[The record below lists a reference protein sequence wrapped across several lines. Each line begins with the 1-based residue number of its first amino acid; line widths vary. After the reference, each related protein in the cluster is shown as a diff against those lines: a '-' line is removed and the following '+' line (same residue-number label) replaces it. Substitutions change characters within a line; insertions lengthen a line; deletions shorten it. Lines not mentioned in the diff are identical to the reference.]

1 MTRRTFLIAFLAG
14 WISLFSLF
22 AGCKKEMTIPEKKPD
37 EVDDDDDDDNDDN
50 DDDDRDL
57 VTGVSIPGIIR
68 VEAGDTLTITGTGF
82 LQGDTI
88 RLTLA
93 LDGQQTYLCPVTAVT
108 VNSAAFTVPDMIS
121 GRYNFHLVRGEETL
135 WLGASNLTVTGDV
148 YLSGT
153 VADTQGKPIQGV
165 VISDGFSCVQTDA
178 QGKWK
183 IKRRDDVKF
192 VFYSVPETHEVNV
205 ASEGVNAAMF
215 YTPVTLASQVYDFT
229 LKKLAQPETDFTL
242 LAIGDPQ
249 VASAADIA
257 RFTGETMSDLK
268 TLVNASDKPC
278 YGLVMGDMVADKPE
292 LFTLMKTTTG
302 SSKMVYFTTIGNH
315 DKTGGSATAPRNA
328 DLYCAVYGPL
338 DYSFNRGNIHF
349 VCLDNVIYS
358 NSSTYAGGFEDRQ
371 IEWLKQDL
379 SFVPKTKMV
388 IVYYHI
394 PIRNSSSVKNRTAL
408 LNALKDFDKV
418 HLMCGHTHYTENFM
432 ITSPKSVYE
441 HIHSAACGSWWKS
454 VINGDGTPNGYAV
467 YDVEGATLKNWY
479 YKSVRYNR
487 DFQIRLHWGDTQF
500 GGAYGSFSY
509 GQGHSIIANVF
520 NADDNWTIAAYED
533 GQLAGYPVR
542 ITETTKD
549 AWAMGYHI
557 GVLNR
562 NPDNYDPPN
571 RHLYKYTIK
580 NTSATTIEIRAT
592 DRFGRVYS
600 QTEIIDDLKTAGS
613 YSS

>member
-14 WISLFSLF
+14 WISLFSLLN
-22 AGCKKEMTIPEKKPD
+22 GCKKETAVPEKKPD
-37 EVDDDDDDDNDDN
+37 GVDDDDDGN
-50 DDDDRDL
+50 L
-57 VTGVSIPGIIR
+57 VTGVSIPGNIS
-68 VEAGDTLTITGTGF
+68 VEAGESLTFTGTGF
-82 LQGDTI
+82 LQGDAIKIT
-88 RLTLA
+88 LTL
-93 LDGQQTYLCPVTAVT
+93 DGPQIHSCPVTAVT
-108 VNSAAFTVPDMIS
+108 ANSATFTVPDMLS
-121 GRYNFHLVRGEETL
+121 GRYYFHLVRGEKTA
-135 WLGASNLTVTGDV
+135 WLGASNITVTKDSLH
-148 YLSGT
+148 LSGT
-153 VADTQGKPIQGV
+153 VTGTEGNPIQGV

-178 QGKWK
+178 QGKWR
-183 IKRRDDVKF
+183 ILKRSGVKF

-215 YTPVTLASQVYDFT
+215 YTPVTPASQVYDFT
-229 LKKLAQPETDFTL
+229 LKPLAQPENSFTL

-249 VASAADIA
+249 VASSSEVT
-257 RFTGETMSDLK
+257 RFTNETMEDLK
-268 TLVNASDKPC
+268 TLVNASNKPC
-278 YGLVMGDMVADKPE
+278 YGLVMGDMVHDQPT
-292 LFTLMKTTTG
+292 LFAQMKNVTG
-302 SSKMVYFTTIGNH
+302 SSKMIYFTTIGNH
-315 DKTGGSATAPRNA
+315 DKTGGSATAPSNA

-394 PIRNSSSVKNRTAL
+394 PIRNDSGIKNRAAL

-418 HLMCGHTHYTENFM
+418 HLMCGHTHYNENFM
-432 ITSPKSVYE
+432 ITSPKSVHE
-441 HIHSAACGSWWKS
+441 HIHAAACGSWWKS

-467 YDVEGATLKNWY
+467 YDVEGATLKDWH

-500 GGAYGSFSY
+500 GGSYGKFSY
-509 GQGHSIIANVF
+509 NKGHNIIANIW
-520 NADDNWTIAAYED
+520 NADPDWTVEAFED
-533 GQLAGYPVR
+533 GIPAGNP
-542 ITETTKD
+542 TKLSTLID
-549 AWAMGYHI
+549 AFAVGYHVGI
-557 GVLNR
+557 LDR
-562 NPDNYDPPN
+562 IPENYGGTGSGN
-571 RHLYKYTIK
+571 NKHAYLHTLK
-580 NTSATTIEIRAT
+580 NASATTIEIRAT